1 MEKICMRLL
10 TVCSLIL
17 GSLFLPPAANAAVTS
32 AHPAPHLAES
42 AGQAQVFTY
51 DTTTDAGKPVQASA
65 TLYEPTAPWRGKG
78 ERPSIVFGPSTRGQG
93 DQCAPSRAGMQLGS
107 VGLSKVGSPTINASY
122 EYSFYMMALRHGARV
137 IVADLIGLGM
147 PGHHTY
153 VNHIEEAHALL
164 DAARSGLELAHAP
177 KDAPI
182 GFAGYSQGGGAS
194 LSAAEY
200 AERYAPD
207 LNVAGTYAGAPP
219 TDLPETMRSIDGSAI
234 AHVLG
239 YAINGF
245 SERSPEFRDAVLAE
259 LNPRGID
266 FLRSAATSCTGDS
279 VLMWGFTNTRMLT
292 RTGESLSEIV
302 ERKPVVKETLERQN
316 LGKAVPNAPVMMA
329 SSPSDDLISHDQV
342 RRTAGAYCSMGGTI
356 DFVAAPGT
364 ATIPRTGIDHAV
376 PLYLEMPVGLQYLFD
391 RFEGKPAPTNCTA

>member
-1 MEKICMRLL
+1 M
-10 TVCSLIL
+10 
-17 GSLFLPPAANAAVTS
+17 
-32 AHPAPHLAES
+32 
-42 AGQAQVFTY
+42 FTY

-78 ERPSIVFGPSTRGQG
+78 ERPTIVFGPSTRGQG

-259 LNPRGID
+259 LNPRGKD

-292 RTGESLSEIV
+292 RTGESLSGIV

-376 PLYLEMPVGLQYLFD
+376 PLHLEMPVGLQYLFD

>member
-78 ERPSIVFGPSTRGQG
+78 ERPTIVFGPSTRGQG

-219 TDLPETMRSIDGSAI
+219 TGWNTMSSSTMRRRRCRARRRASSSIRWLTESIQPKHRATGTASAQVSPRSAKI
-234 AHVLG
+234 GRAHV
-239 YAINGF
+239 
-245 SERSPEFRDAVLAE
+245 
-259 LNPRGID
+259 
-266 FLRSAATSCTGDS
+266 
-279 VLMWGFTNTRMLT
+279 
-292 RTGESLSEIV
+292 
-302 ERKPVVKETLERQN
+302 
-316 LGKAVPNAPVMMA
+316 
-329 SSPSDDLISHDQV
+329 
-342 RRTAGAYCSMGGTI
+342 
-356 DFVAAPGT
+356 
-364 ATIPRTGIDHAV
+364 
-376 PLYLEMPVGLQYLFD
+376 
-391 RFEGKPAPTNCTA
+391 

>member
-78 ERPSIVFGPSTRGQG
+78 ERPTIVFGPSTRGQG

-329 SSPSDDLISHDQV
+329 SSPSDDLISHD
-342 RRTAGAYCSMGGTI
+342 
-356 DFVAAPGT
+356 
-364 ATIPRTGIDHAV
+364 
-376 PLYLEMPVGLQYLFD
+376 
-391 RFEGKPAPTNCTA
+391 

>member
-42 AGQAQVFTY
+42 AGHAQVFTY
-51 DTTTDAGKPVQASA
+51 GTTTDAGKPVQASA

-78 ERPSIVFGPSTRGQG
+78 ERPTIVFGPSTRGQG
-93 DQCAPSRAGMQLGS
+93 DQCAPSHAGMQLGS
-107 VGLSKVGSPTINASY
+107 VGLSKAGSPTINASY
-122 EYSFYMMALRHGARV
+122 EYSFYMMALRRGARV

-219 TDLPETMRSIDGSAI
+219 TDLPETMRSVDGSTI

-266 FLRSAATSCTGDS
+266 FLRSAATSCMGDS

-302 ERKPVVKETLERQN
+302 KRKPIIKETLERQN

-356 DFVAAPGT
+356 DFIAAPGT

-391 RFEGKPAPTNCTA
+391 RFDGKPAPTNCTA